1 MQLAIDISLFIFLKL
16 MELLRILKNCEKK
29 KALVFG
35 IGGGGD
41 IVSTIP
47 VSNLLRLFDFEV
59 IRGGVIWD
67 RLVVD
72 PEPGPRSIEELL
84 NIEKIAETLALIK
97 EETRTHQGVKPNLA
111 RAAKFFGKVLGLDIT
126 KGVKQLREDLED
138 FAEME
143 GIELIVGIDAGGD
156 AISVGYESGVR
167 SPLADAI
174 SVAVLGLLDGIVA
187 VSGFGSDGE
196 LKVEELLLNMSELY
210 KNKGFLGCTS
220 LSQNDFEEMLK
231 ICEEVVTEAS
241 RIPLLAYQG
250 DFGIKKIRKGRT
262 VLITPLSALIF
273 YFRAKNVLEL
283 NECARLVLNSK
294 SIEEANEILNRNGI
308 MTELDYERML
318 RKDR

>member
-1 MQLAIDISLFIFLKL
+1 MQLAIDISLLTFLEL

-41 IVSTIP
+41 IVSTVP
-47 VSNLLRLFDFEV
+47 VSNFLRLFDFEV

-97 EETRTHQGVKPNLA
+97 EETRTCQGVKPNLA

-126 KGVKQLREDLED
+126 KGVKQLREDLQD
-138 FAEME
+138 FAERE
-143 GIELIVGIDAGGD
+143 KIGLIIGIDAGGD

-196 LKVEELLLNMSELY
+196 LKIEELLLNMSELY

-231 ICEEVVTEAS
+231 ICGEVVTEAS

-283 NECARLVLNSK
+283 NECARLVLNSE
-294 SIEEANEILNRNGI
+294 SIEEANEILNKNGI